1 MSFQSLNPEL
11 TAKVLFLANLQR
23 NLIQNENQHIINEK
37 TIEGNNMITTTN
49 TEQQKLMHPLL
60 MPSLNVSSQKI
71 SAMLSALT
79 PTSIGNNSTI
89 LPTNTTPIQQSI
101 ATLTSNNNNTNII
114 NLGAANLSTNIRS
127 NRSSFGWGNRER
139 KMEENWRM
147 QNRSL

>member
-23 NLIQNENQHIINEK
+23 NLIQNQNQHIINDK
-37 TIEGNNMITTTN
+37 TTEGNTMITTTN
-49 TEQQKLMHPLL
+49 NEQQKLMHPLL

-79 PTSIGNNSTI
+79 PTSIGNNSTT
-89 LPTNTTPIQQSI
+89 LSTNTTPIQQSI
-101 ATLTSNNNNTNII
+101 ATLTSNNNNNII

>member
-23 NLIQNENQHIINEK
+23 NLIQNQNQHIINDK
-37 TIEGNNMITTTN
+37 TTEGNTMITTTN
-49 TEQQKLMHPLL
+49 NEQQKLMHPLL

-79 PTSIGNNSTI
+79 PTSIGNNSTT
-89 LPTNTTPIQQSI
+89 LSTNTTPIQQSI
-101 ATLTSNNNNTNII
+101 ATLTSNNNNII

>member
-23 NLIQNENQHIINEK
+23 NLIQNQNQHIINEK
-37 TIEGNNMITTTN
+37 TIEGNTMMTTTN

-79 PTSIGNNSTI
+79 PTSIGNNSTT
-89 LPTNTTPIQQSI
+89 LSTNTTPIQQSI
-101 ATLTSNNNNTNII
+101 ATLTSNNNNNII
-114 NLGAANLSTNIRS
+114 NLGTANLSTNIRS

>member
-1 MSFQSLNPEL
+1 MRYVQ
-11 TAKVLFLANLQR
+11 
-23 NLIQNENQHIINEK
+23 IQNQNQHIINDK
-37 TIEGNNMITTTN
+37 TTEGNTMITTTN
-49 TEQQKLMHPLL
+49 NEQQKLMHPLL

-79 PTSIGNNSTI
+79 PTSIGNNSTT
-89 LPTNTTPIQQSI
+89 LSTNTTPIQQSI
-101 ATLTSNNNNTNII
+101 ATLTSNNNNII